1 MREEFFSVLIKSE
14 RSPVT
19 GQAEIKEVY
28 RIQLPGNPVLGEGKP
43 ENQNHAIIFTRGENL
58 QTIDMNQSNYFEEA
72 LKMRNLLE
80 EFDCDGV
87 GPDRARVA
95 AGNAPLSA
103 SGTSLSSSTTA
114 AASALSPPPSSAAPE
129 GAAAAQKRVAIVGFR
144 EHIYTGGL
152 SSIANFMALQEGWY
166 VPLET

>member
-1 MREEFFSVLIKSE
+1 MLIKSE

-28 RIQLPGNPVLGEGKP
+28 RVQLPGNPVLGEGKP
-43 ENQNHAIIFTRGENL
+43 ENQNHAMIFTRGEAL

-95 AGNAPLSA
+95 AGNAPLSV
-103 SGTSLSSSTTA
+103 SGTPGA
-114 AASALSPPPSSAAPE
+114 ATSAAHSALSPPPSSAAPE
-129 GAAAAQKRVAIVGFR
+129 GAAAAQKHVAIVGFR

-152 SSIANFMALQEGWY
+152 SSIANFMALPEG
-166 VPLET
+166 